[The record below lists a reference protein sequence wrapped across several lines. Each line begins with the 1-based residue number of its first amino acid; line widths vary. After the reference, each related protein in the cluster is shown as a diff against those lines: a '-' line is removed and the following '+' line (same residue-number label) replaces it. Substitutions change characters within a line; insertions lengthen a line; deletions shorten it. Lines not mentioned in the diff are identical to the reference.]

1 MAFSETSQPEVT
13 PFETDQNK
21 EKALF
26 LPQLNE
32 RLSRAQERTQRFQE
46 DIQTS
51 EREIGETEAR
61 I

>member
-1 MAFSETSQPEVT
+1 MAFSEVSQPEINT
-13 PFETDQNK
+13 EETRQNE